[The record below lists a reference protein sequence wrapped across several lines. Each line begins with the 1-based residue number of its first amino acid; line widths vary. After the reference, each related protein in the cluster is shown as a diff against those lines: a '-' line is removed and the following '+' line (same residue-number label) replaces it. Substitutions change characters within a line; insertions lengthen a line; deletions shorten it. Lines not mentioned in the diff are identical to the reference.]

1 MSDGLI
7 VASYLTDERV
17 PDGHIAPDLIGQ
29 TGHIDSIAADK
40 GYDQIGVYEV
50 AQVHLKPGGKI
61 MIHPRANGVVSA
73 SGEAALRQRNQH
85 VKSIREDGVLAWRR
99 ASGYYRQS
107 EVENVFYRYKTLI
120 GDQLRA
126 KGENSRQ
133 VESVLACNILNQ
145 FRLLG
150 RPECELVA

>member
-1 MSDGLI
+1 MTQPHHRHGCQRMRSSHGME
-7 VASYLTDERV
+7 S
-17 PDGHIAPDLIGQ
+17 
-29 TGHIDSIAADK
+29 
-40 GYDQIGVYEV
+40 QI
-50 AQVHLKPGGKI
+50 
-61 MIHPRANGVVSA
+61 
-73 SGEAALRQRNQH
+73 
-85 VKSIREDGVLAWRR
+85 KSISEDGVLAWRR

-107 EVENVFYRYKTLI
+107 EVENMFYRYKTLI

-126 KGENSRQ
+126 RGEKSRQ